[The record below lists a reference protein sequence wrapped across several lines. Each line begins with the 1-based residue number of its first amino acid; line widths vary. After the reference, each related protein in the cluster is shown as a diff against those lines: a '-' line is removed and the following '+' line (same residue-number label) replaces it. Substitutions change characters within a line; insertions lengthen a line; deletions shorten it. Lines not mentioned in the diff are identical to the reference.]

1 MLIVWTELWS
11 FRSKVN
17 SPDGISRGVGK
28 NDKCTSGERPKSGR
42 IDFCVKR
49 RDIVWITSTCGVQ
62 VGLKFWFKDETDQIG
77 MSSVSGGCIIYF

>member
-17 SPDGISRGVGK
+17 LPDGISRGVGK
-28 NDKCTSGERPKSGR
+28 NDKYTSG
-42 IDFCVKR
+42 DFYVRR

-62 VGLKFWFKDETDQIG
+62 VGLKFWFKDEKVQIG
-77 MSSVSGGCIIYF
+77 MSSVSGGCII